1 MYQTSETSK
10 GPPLLQKWKIP
21 NATISQI
28 DEIWSFVVLC
38 TTSSLEISFDDRWLD
53 EVTNDRQYP

>member
-10 GPPLLQKWKIP
+10 GPPLLEIP

-53 EVTNDRQYP
+53 EVTNDRQYT

>member
-21 NATISQI
+21 NTTISQI
-28 DEIWSFVVLC
+28 DEIWSFVELC

>member
-10 GPPLLQKWKIP
+10 GPPLMHKWKIP

-28 DEIWSFVVLC
+28 DEIWSCVVMC